1 MIEVIYKEEN
11 PDIQEGEE
19 GFCLPRNIRQIGVAG
34 DYVYTFLI
42 RLARTEENQEVQ
54 KGRVAVLTG
63 EIKWKTGT
71 AYLFIRGAVMAEDME
86 AAVDHV
92 DFSVQVWKQIH
103 EDQKKYF
110 EDQEIVG
117 WFFSQPRISM
127 EATELLEKVHL
138 KHFGGEKV
146 LMLMEPQESEDA
158 FFRYENN
165 TMIRLEGYYL
175 YYEKNTCMQNYMVE
189 KNEKLQSDLTEKYED
204 KAVKDFRK
212 IITEKTKEE
221 KEKNTVSVFS
231 YAVPVCL
238 AIAVLTVGMNF
249 YRNFQNPGYPK
260 EQSKTASS
268 VIIEEITPSPTP
280 KIEKK
285 SADNERI
292 KKKTIKSKE
301 NEKKKVSVQQTPKP
315 ANQTGEIDQ
324 SDKTEQIY
332 REEADTVHES
342 YVIQPGDTLFQ
353 ISLERY
359 GDAKE
364 ISRICALNGIK
375 EDEIIYPGQVI
386 VLP

>member
-1 MIEVIYKEEN
+1 M
-11 PDIQEGEE
+11 
-19 GFCLPRNIRQIGVAG
+19 
-34 DYVYTFLI
+34 
-42 RLARTEENQEVQ
+42 
-54 KGRVAVLTG
+54 
-63 EIKWKTGT
+63 
-71 AYLFIRGAVMAEDME
+71 
-86 AAVDHV
+86 
-92 DFSVQVWKQIH
+92 
-103 EDQKKYF
+103 
-110 EDQEIVG
+110 
-117 WFFSQPRISM
+117 
-127 EATELLEKVHL
+127 
-138 KHFGGEKV
+138 
-146 LMLMEPQESEDA
+146 
-158 FFRYENN
+158 
-165 TMIRLEGYYL
+165 
-175 YYEKNTCMQNYMVE
+175 
-189 KNEKLQSDLTEKYED
+189 
-204 KAVKDFRK
+204 
-212 IITEKTKEE
+212 
-221 KEKNTVSVFS
+221 
-231 YAVPVCL
+231 CL

-332 REEADTVHES
+332 REEADTRKAQKRMREELQKENETAASESVHES

-359 GDAKE
+359 GDTKE

-386 VLP
+386 VLPKIYVL